1 MGRVKRGSRYK
12 PSNSC
17 PYMIGLR
24 GNVNELSK
32 KAEAQMWCLSRLK
45 SIATN
50 ADAWKIEHR
59 VSSTPGVPRLTR
71 VEIVK
76 TFGLITSPHTLP
88 LACAQALPFPRKSLG
103 PCLASPQE
111 VWPRQLLALASSRVR
126 VAQARPS
133 K

>member
-76 TFGLITSPHTLP
+76 TFGLITSLHTLP
-88 LACAQALPFPRKSLG
+88 PACAPALPSPRKSLD
-103 PCLASPQE
+103 PSLA
-111 VWPRQLLALASSRVR
+111 WPREVSPRHLQALALSRAKG
-126 VAQARPS
+126 AQARLS
-133 K
+133 R